1 MKTCHLECSNH
12 ITPKHQRI
20 LQYMTIYKERFFYK
34 ISYPKYKTDEMI
46 DQLIVHFQWDGEL
59 IHKESNEA
67 KNQEEIIETKTNLI
81 NEAIRTQEAEDPGA
95 SKDIEAIK

>member
-1 MKTCHLECSNH
+1 
-12 ITPKHQRI
+12 
-20 LQYMTIYKERFFYK
+20 
-34 ISYPKYKTDEMI
+34 MI

-59 IHKESNEA
+59 IHKDSNEA

-95 SKDIEAIK
+95 SKDIDAIKQTLRNKFNYNAREA